1 MSAREKQGHSRADK
15 ELGSVGHRGWTPT
28 GSQLLSSILLRGR
41 LGWLGQEPGGS
52 WEQNWVLQG
61 KEGSD
66 GGCYRDSL
74 AAGVGLKAAA
84 GDSLGL
90 LGNACGC

>member
-1 MSAREKQGHSRADK
+1 MTAREKQGHSRADK
-15 ELGSVGHRGWTPT
+15 ELGSVGHIGRTPT
-28 GSQLLSSILLRGR
+28 GSQLLSSILLWGR

-61 KEGSD
+61 KGGSH
-66 GGCYRDSL
+66 GGCYGDSL
-74 AAGVGLKAAA
+74 AAGGGLKAAA
-84 GDSLGL
+84 GDSRGL